1 MLDKHTCEY
10 CGAPLRTEDQVCPNC
25 GAPNPF
31 CQPQEKPEEAK
42 QYSVYYPQ
50 TIRDLQIYCSERG
63 MPLEKMRFF
72 VGQDFQEPRAFG
84 IYQDDGEFVVY
95 KNKADG
101 SRAVRYRGKDEA
113 HAVSELYEKLMQ
125 ECYNRGIY
133 PDGKPVDLSRTENPS
148 ASHRSRAAGLMR
160 SAVSLVVAASMVYGV
175 YAYVHGLVSHQND
188 GYYRYDNEVYYRYGD
203 DWYLDN
209 GNGSWTTL
217 DYEPI
222 TDYSDYYAGDQYDSS
237 WGGTDFRESKQW
249 EQIQES
255 DSSDSSDYDSWDSN
269 DTDWD
274 SDW

>member
-1 MLDKHTCEY
+1 MADKHICEY

-113 HAVSELYEKLMQ
+113 HAVSE
-125 ECYNRGIY
+125 R
-133 PDGKPVDLSRTENPS
+133 V
-148 ASHRSRAAGLMR
+148 
-160 SAVSLVVAASMVYGV
+160 
-175 YAYVHGLVSHQND
+175 
-188 GYYRYDNEVYYRYGD
+188 
-203 DWYLDN
+203 
-209 GNGSWTTL
+209 
-217 DYEPI
+217 
-222 TDYSDYYAGDQYDSS
+222 
-237 WGGTDFRESKQW
+237 F
-249 EQIQES
+249 
-255 DSSDSSDYDSWDSN
+255 DSSDRSKS
-269 DTDWD
+269 
-274 SDW
+274 